1 MRSQFLKTAVAALL
15 VSGVLVGT
23 AYAKKTSDANESS
36 KTKPKS
42 YIGTVEVTKNKVGD
56 VNDVNAVDL
65 KVGQKIKHTYH
76 ITLDEKGKEL
86 GQKMAGKKVNVK
98 GMLSEKAG
106 AEWLTVKEYSMVAP
120 KPAKKATKS

>member
-15 VSGVLVGT
+15 VSGVLAGT

-36 KTKPKS
+36 KTKHES
-42 YIGTVEVTKNKVGD
+42 YIGTVEVTKDKVGD
-56 VNDVNAVDL
+56 INAVEL

-86 GQKMAGKKVNVK
+86 GQKMAGKKVSVK

-106 AEWLTVKEYSMVAP
+106 AEWLTVKEYSMIAP

>member
-36 KTKPKS
+36 KTKYKS
-42 YIGTVEVTKNKVGD
+42 YVGTVEVTKDKVGD
-56 VNDVNAVDL
+56 INTVDL

-120 KPAKKATKS
+120 KPAKKTTKS

>member
-42 YIGTVEVTKNKVGD
+42 YIGIVEVAKDKVGD
-56 VNDVNAVDL
+56 INTVDL